1 PPPPPPPLPPSSN
14 IKRAC
19 EGRGAISGRPRPRLA
34 CTPLLRAAGASRT
47 ASSRSTRLRVAWSG
61 SVNAS
66 SICWGSTIARDLLSR
81 VIRSGNRSL
90 LREIAGPDCGRPGR
104 LRAALAATRLSDM
117 NARDQRFA
125 TCDGACASFEELT
138 RRDLGAGDQLDKAT
152 SECKLELLVR
162 RTSELLNPARVE
174 NSDDEVARAPAVC
187 TLAPVLEEQ
196 RTA

>member
-1 PPPPPPPLPPSSN
+1 PSSN

-47 ASSRSTRLRVAWSG
+47 ASSRSTRLRVAW
-61 SVNAS
+61 
-66 SICWGSTIARDLLSR
+66 
-81 VIRSGNRSL
+81 
-90 LREIAGPDCGRPGR
+90 EIAGPDCGRPGR

>member
-1 PPPPPPPLPPSSN
+1 M
-14 IKRAC
+14 
-19 EGRGAISGRPRPRLA
+19 
-34 CTPLLRAAGASRT
+34 
-47 ASSRSTRLRVAWSG
+47 
-61 SVNAS
+61 
-66 SICWGSTIARDLLSR
+66 
-81 VIRSGNRSL
+81 
-90 LREIAGPDCGRPGR
+90 REIAGPDCGRPGR